1 MSDILGISSGAISAY
16 QRALSTVSN
25 NIANVNTEGYSRQ
38 DVVLKD
44 SAPKKLASMYVGT
57 GVMLQ
62 NIRRQYDEFAE
73 SNLRN
78 SNSDYSAQTP
88 MVDYTKRVMDIMGDK
103 SIGLSSALDDFF
115 NAAGSLSADPAST
128 VLRTS
133 FLRSA
138 EGVTSRFAELSGQ
151 LDLIATET
159 KQGLK
164 TVAEKIN
171 TLTAQLALI
180 NQSMS
185 RSPTLD
191 GQPPELL
198 DRRDLTLRQLS
209 QLVRTKISFS
219 ENGSVTV
226 SLGATLTQGVVVQ
239 GQKSRPIGT
248 DPTGV
253 NTTDLILDPYGEKSE
268 PLTTISGGEIGG
280 YQTFI
285 SQVLEP
291 AQKNLNTLAKT
302 FVTETNAIQRNG
314 IDGYGQIG
322 QDLFTINPAAKQ
334 TAAGMQL
341 AIQDGKRVATAAQ
354 FRVSEGNT
362 NVTTTRATVKFDG
375 HQTATALSNPRLVNN
390 PHPSAGVLF
399 KIDGNREYSQVTS
412 LAAGVKATFYM
423 DGMEAGQ
430 NLQVLTRDGRQ
441 LLGQPLS
448 ETQKFQMLMP
458 TNGFEQN
465 ATYSDKYLNQID
477 PKAYRG
483 LDYFYG
489 AKGEILYKQ
498 NYDNTG
504 AEGPKIPLP
513 ASLETARIDSA
524 NFQIPEQAL
533 MLNNVALQ
541 RFVPLQG
548 TEVKL
553 QGADVGSPASA
564 FKFAAV
570 VGGTKINLDITAA
583 QATSLSA
590 LTTQLNTQLQ
600 TYGLNASLIHNGKDI
615 VVGDSQGRN
624 ISGVSLTATSSTG
637 TSAQVKVSSA
647 ASQVASW
654 INGQTK
660 LDVDAPNFSGIS
672 FKLGGIAYSA
682 AGLDP
687 TQPASLAATL
697 QADLRRFYG
706 DQDISVD
713 MESGKLH
720 IVDERGRELTDLNLT
735 PATTGA
741 NPGVTTLTQSTV
753 SQTQV
758 RAEVFSELRIPLS
771 QLQFDK
777 PLKLNGQ
784 TISGYTNSEDL
795 ASAINSANIGLTAS
809 LTADAELLIENKQGS
824 PIDVGVS
831 AKGNVL
837 NINAGSYGGQVR
849 MTQVYR
855 DFNVSAATVVLN
867 QPLAINGQVLNEVA
881 YDVPASAS
889 NYTLTSSLPPLSVSG
904 PNAISLATAL
914 NADAGFSKDFK
925 ATVVGSRLFIRP
937 HAAGLTDD
945 DIAKRFTLS
954 LGAQNLTPQTRLENL
969 DDLVTRINSR
979 QADTGVVA
987 KRDLNG
993 DLVLSTTDAAGRG
1006 EISIGPGK
1014 DASGNYVPNML
1025 GVEPLDYNVTRRLQA
1040 KLLDETFTV
1049 DPYKT
1054 DIRMT
1059 FGTYVEGNPPTTRY
1073 GDPAQLSKLGL
1084 RTAAYIES
1092 TSPDDLLVFVTGKGQ
1107 ASVSV
1112 GYEGQPANNRDLLRQ
1127 QSLLVKFTAPDRYSI
1142 IDASSG
1148 TELADRHFDASEL
1161 EPKIEYQGLTLT
1173 LSTAPQVGD
1182 AFKIDGNFDGMGNNV
1197 NVLDLVALSKK
1208 PVDGDKTLHD
1218 SYIDQVNDIGNLSQQ
1233 AQITQE
1239 ALKVVNEQAVQARD
1253 KVSGVNMDE
1262 EAAALVRYQQAYQA
1276 AAKAMQVAGQL
1287 FDSIVKIQ

>member
-78 SNSDYSAQTP
+78 SNSDLSAQTP

-138 EGVTSRFAELSGQ
+138 DGVASRFGELSGQ

-164 TVAEKIN
+164 TVADKIN
-171 TLTAQLALI
+171 TLTSQLALI

-185 RSPTLD
+185 RSPSLE

-226 SLGATLTQGVVVQ
+226 SLGSTMTQGVVVQ
-239 GQKSRPIGT
+239 GLKSRPIGM
-248 DPTGV
+248 DPSGA
-253 NTTDLILDPYGEKSE
+253 NTTDLILDPYGATSE
-268 PLTTISGGEIGG
+268 PLTTMTGGEIGG

-291 AQKNLNTLAKT
+291 AQKNLNNLAKT
-302 FVTETNAIQRNG
+302 FVAETNTIQKNG

-322 QDLFTINPAAKQ
+322 QDLFAISPTAPQA
-334 TAAGMQL
+334 AAGIKL
-341 AIQDGKRVATAAQ
+341 AISDGKRVATAAQ

-375 HQTATALSNPRLVNN
+375 HQTATPLSNNRLVNN
-390 PHPSAGVLF
+390 PHPSAGVMF
-399 KIDGNREYSQVTS
+399 KVDGNREYAQVTS

-441 LLGQPLS
+441 LLGQPLT
-448 ETQKFQMLMP
+448 ETQKYQMLMP
-458 TNGFEQN
+458 ANGFEQN

-498 NYDNTG
+498 NYDNSG

-513 ASLETARIDSA
+513 ASLDTSRIDNV
-524 NFQIPEQAL
+524 NFQIPAQAL

-548 TEVKL
+548 TEVTL
-553 QGADVGSPASA
+553 QNAAVGNPPSD
-564 FKFAAV
+564 FTFNAV
-570 VGGTKINLDITAA
+570 VGGTKVSLNVTAA

-590 LTTQLNTQLQ
+590 LASQLNAQLQ
-600 TYGLNASLIHNGKDI
+600 AYGLNASLIHNNQDI
-615 VVGDSQGRN
+615 LVGDSQGRN
-624 ISGVSLTATSSTG
+624 ISGVSLTALSNTG

-647 ASQVASW
+647 ASQMARW
-654 INGQTK
+654 INGVTK
-660 LDVDAPNFSGIS
+660 LDIVAPNFSAIS
-672 FKLGGIAYSA
+672 FKLGGISYAMS
-682 AGLDP
+682 GLDP
-687 TQPASLAATL
+687 SQPGQMAANL
-697 QADLRRFYG
+697 QSNLRQYFG
-706 DQDISVD
+706 DQGISVD
-713 MESGKLH
+713 LDNGQLH
-720 IVDERGRELTDLNLT
+720 VVDEQGRELTDLNLT
-735 PATTGA
+735 PATAGA
-741 NPGVTTLTQSTV
+741 NPGVTSVTQSTV
-753 SQTQV
+753 SQTNV
-758 RAEVFSELRIPLS
+758 RAEVFSEVRAPLS
-771 QLQFDK
+771 KLQLDK

-784 TISGYTNSEDL
+784 VISGFTTPEEL
-795 ASAINSANIGLTAS
+795 AAAINAANIGLTAS
-809 LTADAELLIENKQGS
+809 LTPDAELLIENKQGS
-824 PIDVGVS
+824 PIEIGIT
-831 AKGNVL
+831 AQGNAL

-855 DFNVSAATVVLN
+855 DLNVSAATVDMN
-867 QPLAINGQVLNEVA
+867 QPLAINGQVLNEAA
-881 YDVPASAS
+881 YDVPASLT
-889 NYTLTSSLPPLSVSG
+889 NYKITSSLPPLTVSG
-904 PNAISLATAL
+904 SDATSLAAAL
-914 NADAGFSKDFK
+914 NADSGFK
-925 ATVVGSRLFIRP
+925 ATFKASVVGNRLVIRP
-937 HAAGLTDD
+937 HAASLTDD
-945 DIAKRFTLS
+945 DIAKRFSVS
-954 LGAQNLTPQTRLENL
+954 LGAQNLTPQTKLQNL
-969 DDLVTRINSR
+969 NDVVDRINSR

-993 DLVLSTTDAAGRG
+993 DLILSTTDAAGRG
-1006 EISIGPGK
+1006 EISVGPGK
-1014 DASGNYVPNML
+1014 DVNGKYIPNML
-1025 GVEPLDYNVTRRLQA
+1025 GIEPLDYNVTRRLQA
-1040 KLLDETFTV
+1040 KLLDENFTV

-1059 FGTYVEGNPPTTRY
+1059 FGTYVEGNPPVTQF
-1073 GDPAQLSKLGL
+1073 GDPAQLAKVGL
-1084 RTAAYIES
+1084 RTAAYIE
-1092 TSPDDLLVFVTGKGQ
+1092 TQSPDDLLVFVTGKGQ
-1107 ASVSV
+1107 ASVAV
-1112 GYEGQPANNRDLLRQ
+1112 GYDGQPANNRDLLRS
-1127 QSLLVKFTAPDRYSI
+1127 QSLMVKFTAPNRYSI
-1142 IDASSG
+1142 LDAKTG
-1148 TELADRHFDASEL
+1148 TELADRQFDPTAL
-1161 EPKIEYQGLTLT
+1161 EPKIEYQGLSLT

-1182 AFKIDGNFDGMGNNV
+1182 SFKIDGNFDGLGNNV
-1197 NVLDLVALSKK
+1197 NALDMVALGKK
-1208 PVDGDKTLHD
+1208 PVNGDKTLHD
-1218 SYIDQVNDIGNLSQQ
+1218 TYIDQVNDVGNLSQQ
-1233 AQITQE
+1233 AQITQA
-1239 ALKVVNEQAVQARD
+1239 ALKVVNEQATQARD

-1287 FDSIVKIQ
+1287 FDAIVQIR